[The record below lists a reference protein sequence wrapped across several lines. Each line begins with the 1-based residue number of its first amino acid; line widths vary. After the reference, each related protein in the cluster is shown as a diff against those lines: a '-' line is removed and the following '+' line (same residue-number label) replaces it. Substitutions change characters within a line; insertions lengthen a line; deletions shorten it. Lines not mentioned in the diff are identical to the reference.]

1 VDRWH
6 ELVVSGSGIVD
17 DGGAREL
24 IAHRERSLKGPRA
37 RLVNPSALNAW
48 SGASALAQ
56 LQYNWPI
63 ARRIL
68 DDIQAGARVVVP
80 A

>member
-1 VDRWH
+1 MDRWH
-6 ELVVSGSGIVD
+6 ELVGSSTGIVD
-17 DGGAREL
+17 DAAAREL

-48 SGASALAQ
+48 SGSSGLVPM
-56 LQYNWPI
+56 QYNWPI

-68 DDIQAGARVVVP
+68 DDIQVGAQIE
-80 A
+80 AAA